1 MDRIALLLKSY
12 RGDLAYAERM
22 VTSFHRHNADGLTL
36 FVVVPDEDL
45 AAFTPLAADTVR
57 LLPESELSEHLVT
70 EPLGPLRVGY
80 ANQEI
85 VKLAFWELGLAANYF
100 CVDSDAVFIADFGVA
115 DFMAE
120 ADVPFTVLVE
130 DRELA
135 VEPTYHDRY
144 WQDRQAALRRIQD
157 QVGLHDP
164 LVRSCHGHQVFSS
177 TVLRSFKEQFLA
189 PRGWDYKDA
198 LAVAPYEFT
207 WYNMWLQKDQ
217 TIPIHARE
225 PYAKVFHHEGH
236 HLEYILRGIT
246 VEDIARGYLLLVV
259 NSNYSRD
266 LGLMDPHA
274 GKPQALAPYLS
285 YGETAALV
293 LAKIKDTWRR
303 RVTARGRRASP

>member
-12 RGDLAYAERM
+12 RGDHPYAERL
-22 VTSFHRHNADGLTL
+22 VESFHRHNVDHLTL
-36 FVVVPDEDL
+36 YIVVPDEDL
-45 AAFTPLAADTVR
+45 PLFTPLVGDTVQ
-57 LLPESELSEHLVT
+57 LLGESVLAQYLVSE
-70 EPLGPLRVGY
+70 PFGGLRVGY

-100 CVDSDAVFIADFGVA
+100 CVDSDAIFIADFAAA

-120 ADVPFTVLVE
+120 QDVPFTVLVE

-144 WQDRQAALRRIQD
+144 WLERQAALRRIQAE
-157 QVGLHDP
+157 VGLDDP
-164 LVRSCHGHQVFSS
+164 LVRTCHGHQVFSAR
-177 TVLRSFKEQFLA
+177 VLRSFKDTFLA
-189 PRGWDYKDA
+189 ARGWEYKDA
-198 LAVAPYEFT
+198 LMVAPYEFT
-207 WYNMWLQKDQ
+207 WYNMWLQRDH
-217 TIPIHARE
+217 TIPLHVRE

-274 GKPQALAPYLS
+274 GKPEALAPYLS

-293 LAKIKDTWRR
+293 AAKVKDTWRR
-303 RVTARGRRASP
+303 RVTGRGRRASP